1 MDMYKIVEKATAQ
14 KALRKMQP
22 ECAKRIRAKIRLIAE
37 NPYGNHSQVTKLQGR
52 EGYRLRVGDYRVLY
66 LIQNDKLVIC
76 VLDVLP
82 RGQAYKIKR

>member
-1 MDMYKIVEKATAQ
+1 MYKIVEKATAQ

-22 ECAKRIRAKIRLIAE
+22 EWAKRIRTKMRLIAE
-37 NPYGNHSQVTKLQGR
+37 NPYGEHPQVTKLQGR
-52 EGYRLRVGDYRVLY
+52 EGYRLRVGNYRVLY
-66 LIQNDKLVIC
+66 IIQDNQLVIC